1 MRRSGS
7 ILVGVL
13 WCMVL
18 LSVLVIGVLHTARMD
33 LTVVKNY
40 GDRVQAHYL
49 ALAGV
54 ERAKA
59 LLFQDVITRQQTAKN
74 HTGSLYDDAK
84 NFQDVAL
91 GRGKFQVFRRA
102 PEDEGGGIIYGISDE
117 ESRLNLNT
125 ASAVQFTNLAGMTS
139 DILGAIMVWRS
150 PATQNPAGQDST
162 TQGSTTQS
170 SGNQGGANSDYYMSL
185 KPPYLARN
193 GPFQTVR
200 ELLMVRG
207 VTPALLLGNDDN
219 QNGFLDSE
227 DEPADQGPP
236 GSPPPPPPNPGWAAL
251 LTVTDTDKNVDA
263 AGKDRVNAQTADE
276 ATLTAVPGIT
286 PDIAKAIVAYRGQH
300 PLQSLDD
307 LLSVTPPQN
316 GNQSG
321 ANGNP
326 GDASNPQPVAN
337 QPGGQNDSGNAGP
350 TVIST
355 DLLEQ
360 MADTLTL
367 ASGTDLAGLINI
379 NTANIEVLL
388 CLPGVERNLAQAIV
402 NYRKSTGYYDNVAGL
417 LKVDGMTRAIFKQVA
432 PLVTTRSETF
442 RIVAEGK
449 INSSGA
455 RQRMEVIV
463 HIGRSD
469 IETLAY
475 REDL

>member
-1 MRRSGS
+1 MRRRGS

-18 LSVLVIGVLHTARMD
+18 LSVLVIGVLHTSRMD
-33 LTVVKNY
+33 LLVVKNY

-59 LLFQDVITRQQTAKN
+59 LLFQDVVTRQQTAKN

-84 NFQDVAL
+84 DFQNVPL

-102 PEDEGGGIIYGISDE
+102 PQEEGGGIVYGICDE
-117 ESRLNLNT
+117 ESRLNLNS
-125 ASAVQFTNLAGMTS
+125 ASAIQLTNLAGMTP

-150 PATQNPAGQDST
+150 AASPATRDFDTRNAATS
-162 TQGSTTQS
+162 
-170 SGNQGGANSDYYMSL
+170 GGANSDYYMSL
-185 KPPYLARN
+185 RPPYLARN

-207 VTPALLLGNDDN
+207 VTPALLLGNDNN
-219 QNGFLDSE
+219 QNGFLDS
-227 DEPADQGPP
+227 DDDPADQGPP
-236 GSPPPPPPNPGWAAL
+236 ASQPPPPPNPGWAAL

-263 AGKDRVNAQTADE
+263 SGKDRVNPQTADE
-276 ATLTAVPGIT
+276 ASLSAVPGIT
-286 PDIAKAIVAYRGQH
+286 QAIARAIVSYRGQNQ
-300 PLQSLDD
+300 LQTLDD
-307 LLSVTPPQN
+307 LLSVTAQN
-316 GNQSG
+316 ANQG
-321 ANGNP
+321 GNP
-326 GDASNPQPVAN
+326 GGGSNPQAGGN
-337 QPGGQNDSGNAGP
+337 QQGGQNGSGNSGAP
-350 TVIST
+350 VISQA
-355 DLLEQ
+355 LLEQ
-360 MADTLTL
+360 IADDLTL
-367 ASGTDLAGLINI
+367 AGGTDLPGLINI
-379 NTANIEVLL
+379 NTASLEVLI
-388 CLPGVERNLAQAIV
+388 CLPGVEQSLAQAII
-402 NYRKSTGYYDNVAGL
+402 NYRKSTGYFDNVAGL
-417 LKVDGMTRAIFKQVA
+417 LKVDGMTRAIFKQMA
-432 PLVTTRSETF
+432 PLITARSETY

-469 IETLAY
+469 METLGY

>member
-33 LTVVKNY
+33 LIVVKNY

-59 LLFQDVITRQQTAKN
+59 LLYQDVVTRQQTAKN

-84 NFQDVAL
+84 DFQDVPL

-102 PEDEGGGIIYGISDE
+102 PQEEGGGIIYGISDE

-125 ASAVQFTNLAGMTS
+125 ASASQLTNLTDMTS
-139 DILGAIMVWRS
+139 DILGAILVWRS
-150 PATQNPAGQDST
+150 DATQNAA
-162 TQGSTTQS
+162 TQNAATP
-170 SGNQGGANSDYYMSL
+170 GGANSDYYMSL
-185 KPPYLARN
+185 RPPYLARN

-219 QNGFLDSE
+219 QNGFLDS
-227 DEPADQGPP
+227 DDDPSDQEPP
-236 GSPPPPPPNPGWAAL
+236 GSKPPPPPDPGWAAL

-263 AGKDRVNAQTADE
+263 SGKDRVNPQTADE
-276 ATLTAVPGIT
+276 ATLSTVPGIT
-286 PDIAKAIVAYRGQH
+286 QAIARAIVSYRGQNQ
-300 PLQSLDD
+300 LQSLDD
-307 LLSVTPPQN
+307 LLSVTAQN
-316 GNQSG
+316 ANQGG
-321 ANGNP
+321 ANGNAN
-326 GDASNPQPVAN
+326 GGSNPQA
-337 QPGGQNDSGNAGP
+337 GGGNGSGNSGTP
-350 TVIST
+350 VISQE
-355 DLLEQ
+355 LLEQ
-360 MADTLTL
+360 IADNLTL
-367 ASGTDLAGLINI
+367 ADGTDLPGLINI
-379 NTANIEVLL
+379 NTASLNVLI
-388 CLPGVERNLAQAIV
+388 CLPGVERSLAQAII
-402 NYRKSTGYYDNVAGL
+402 NYRTSTGYFDNVAAL
-417 LKVDGMTRAIFKQVA
+417 LKVDGMTRAIFKQVV
-432 PLVTTRSETF
+432 PLITARSETY
-442 RIVAEGK
+442 RIIAEGK

-469 IETLAY
+469 METLGY